1 MTPVTPSVFV
11 MLRSGV
17 GVMTVFASVAELFPA
32 GSFTPPGAVTVAVL
46 LIVPDP
52 LAVAVTVKVAA
63 PPESRFTDAARFP
76 LPLAG
81 QLDPALAVQVHVA
94 PVTDAARFP
103 DPLAGQTEPA
113 LAVHVQV
120 APVSAAG
127 KLSVT
132 VAAVT
137 ALGPAFDATIVY
149 VTVPF

>member
-1 MTPVTPSVFV
+1 VTVPFWFTPVTPSVFV
-11 MLRSGV
+11 IARFAV
-17 GVMTVFASVAELFPA
+17 GVMTVLLSVAELLPA
-32 GSFTPPGAVTVAVL
+32 GSFTPTGAAMVAVL
-46 LIVPDP
+46 EIVPEP
-52 LAVAVTVKVAA
+52 LAVAVTVKVAV
-63 PPESRFTDAARFP
+63 PPLSR
-76 LPLAG
+76 L
-81 QLDPALAVQVHVA
+81 
-94 PVTDAARFP
+94 TDAARFP

-137 ALGPAFDATIVY
+137 ALGPAFEATIVY